1 MAIATIPKL
10 PKCENREYFVVDGVW
25 KGRQA
30 VFSHVGAGHTW
41 PPPVR
46 IHYEGLV
53 ISQDHRY
60 HYPICPSHV
69 VALAFQNITNVH
81 KEHNITAN
89 SLCKPYGCRE
99 PLIER
104 KEF

>member
-1 MAIATIPKL
+1 MF
-10 PKCENREYFVVDGVW
+10 RD
-25 KGRQA
+25 
-30 VFSHVGAGHTW
+30 VGEEHTW
-41 PPPVR
+41 PALVG

-89 SLCKPYGCRE
+89 PLYVNPMTAGG
-99 PLIER
+99 PLIVRE
-104 KEF
+104 EF

>member
-10 PKCENREYFVVDGVW
+10 PKCENREYVVVDGVW

-60 HYPICPSHV
+60 QCPICPSDV
-69 VALAFQNITNVH
+69 VAHVFEIDISIYHEGLGTSWFQHQLTI
-81 KEHNITAN
+81 I
-89 SLCKPYGCRE
+89 
-99 PLIER
+99 
-104 KEF
+104 

>member
-1 MAIATIPKL
+1 MCIVFEVKNL
-10 PKCENREYFVVDGVW
+10 SKVVLLLMVS
-25 KGRQA
+25 GRGGGE
-30 VFSHVGAGHTW
+30 VFSDVGEEHTW
-41 PPPVR
+41 PALVG

-89 SLCKPYGCRE
+89 SLCKPYDRRG

-104 KEF
+104 EEF